1 MLDGE
6 KGKWGMGRG
15 KGRGGGKGGKG
26 GRGGEGKKVWVGG
39 RRWSGGPSLRGKK
52 DFKGKEGSGEERR
65 GAKRSEKYRGEGMYG
80 SSVTKDLAYS
90 TFIMPLRRQYPVS
103 NPSDR
108 IES

>member
-6 KGKWGMGRG
+6 KGKWEWEGGRWDRGRREKGMGGWAAVVRRPVFEG
-15 KGRGGGKGGKG
+15 KERLQGEGGERGGA
-26 GRGGEGKKVWVGG
+26 GR
-39 RRWSGGPSLRGKK
+39 
-52 DFKGKEGSGEERR
+52 SGEERR

-80 SSVTKDLAYS
+80 SSVTKDLAYI